1 MISCTSL
8 VTSLGQ
14 PRGHIFQLCES
25 AEASSCED
33 SAGGP
38 TQKVLEHTIT
48 CCMMEERMSP
58 KNIPLLHGA
67 VATNIGHHIHRLMH
81 LLNKWNLTHNTGMCA
96 EEILVNPVP

>member
-1 MISCTSL
+1 M

-14 PRGHIFQLCES
+14 PRGHVFQLCES

-58 KNIPLLHGA
+58 KNVPLLVH
-67 VATNIGHHIHRLMH
+67 TSLCRWD
-81 LLNKWNLTHNTGMCA
+81 KSWTHA
-96 EEILVNPVP
+96 FA